1 MIVRALAVAALSL
14 ASGSLLA
21 GNTEHRVIGSV
32 WNQTQIARFDFT
44 AVAGQP
50 ARITMSNGSE
60 LEVSVAADGTRT
72 MRLLDSA
79 GNQLHSAVAPA
90 GAPTDRSFRYT
101 FCGSGVRFSSPEP
114 TEQPVCPQE

>member
-90 GAPTDRSFRYT
+90 GAPTDRTFRYA

-114 TEQPVCPQE
+114 TEGPACPQD